1 MDALVLKDSITGS
14 MTDEDF
20 LKFCLENPSLR
31 IERNSNLQIIIM
43 SPVSTLSRLHS
54 SEIFGQLYQ
63 WNKKNK
69 KGVVF
74 DSSTGFTL
82 PDRAVFS
89 PDASWI
95 SAEKWNAVSAEDKD
109 RFAPIC
115 PEFVIEVRSKSDN
128 LDSLKKKMKAWIANN
143 ATLAWLIDPIEKNCY
158 IFRADGSV
166 QTNKGFEVNLLGEGP
181 VSGFELD
188 LSALN
193 DTL

>member
-14 MTDEDF
+14 MTDEEF

-43 SPVSTLSRLHS
+43 SPVSTLSSLHS

-63 WNKKNK
+63 WNKQTK

-82 PDRAVFS
+82 PDRSVFS

-95 SAEKWNAVSAEDKD
+95 SLEKWNAISAEDKD

-115 PEFVIEVRSKSDN
+115 PEFIIEVRSKSDN
-128 LDSLKKKMKAWIANN
+128 LDTLRKKMEVWIINKAA
-143 ATLAWLIDPIEKNCY
+143 LAWLIDPIEKSSY
-158 IFRADGSV
+158 IFREDKSV
-166 QTNKGFEVNLLGEGP
+166 ETIKGFEVQVRGEGP
-181 VSGFELD
+181 LSGFELD
-188 LSALN
+188 LSSIK
-193 DTL
+193 